1 MATNVTDHTDL
12 RIALED
18 KTIDR
23 IESVKFD
30 QPGLESLKLI
40 MTDGTVVYIK
50 TAIRNGGSF
59 LTVDIE

>member
-1 MATNVTDHTDL
+1 MTNNVTDHTDL
-12 RIALED
+12 RIALEG

-23 IESVKFD
+23 IESVKYD
-30 QPGLESLKLI
+30 QPGLESLKFIL
-40 MTDGTVVYIK
+40 TDGTTVYLN

>member
-1 MATNVTDHTDL
+1 MANNVTDHTDL
-12 RIALED
+12 RLALED

-40 MTDGTVVYIK
+40 LTDGTVVYIN